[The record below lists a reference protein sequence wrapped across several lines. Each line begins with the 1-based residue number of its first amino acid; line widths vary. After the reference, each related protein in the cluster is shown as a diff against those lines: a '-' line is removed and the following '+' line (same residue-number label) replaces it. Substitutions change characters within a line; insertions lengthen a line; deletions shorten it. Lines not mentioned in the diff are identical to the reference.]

1 RARSRSTVVM
11 RCAVTVPPSSAITP
25 PGSAWKGRI
34 APAADLRV
42 PEPARTEAAASTP
55 REAATPTPCGA
66 PASTRQAVAPIW
78 EAPASTRQATAPRI
92 ESAEPTSAEPPP
104 QTIPQ
109 LPQRNDREDPR
120 VPGQGTPEALRRR
133 GAARH

>member
-1 RARSRSTVVM
+1 
-11 RCAVTVPPSSAITP
+11 
-25 PGSAWKGRI
+25 
-34 APAADLRV
+34 
-42 PEPARTEAAASTP
+42 RTEAAASTP

-66 PASTRQAVAPIW
+66 PASTRQAVAPIR
-78 EAPASTRQATAPRI
+78 EAPASTRQAPAPSI
-92 ESAEPTSAEPPP
+92 ESAEPTSAESPP

-133 GAARH
+133 GAARHSVLFGGRGGERGAGARRPGLGRQGADSRRRPRQ